1 MANFNLNVQIVP
13 FFDSV
18 KNPLTEDKAS
28 PSVWN
33 NGFDNLALE
42 ISGEGSGTFV
52 VQGCVNTV
60 NEKGEQLDDENI
72 SWTDLYMLDATD
84 YSHKTQITANGIYHV
99 GILGISRIRVNAT
112 NVSGDMTIVGA
123 FSK

>member
-18 KNPLTEDKAS
+18 KNPLDEDKAS
-28 PSVWN
+28 ASVWN

-52 VQGCVNTV
+52 VQGCINTV
-60 NEKGEQLDDENI
+60 NAKGEQLDDEDI
-72 SWTDLYMLDATD
+72 TWTDLYTLSATD
-84 YSHKTQITANGIYHV
+84 YSQKTQITTNGIYHV
-99 GILGISRIRVNAT
+99 GILGISRIRINAT
-112 NVSGDMTIVGA
+112 DVSGNVTVVGA